1 MKKMPSRDTTGKCRG
16 ECRDRVK
23 EGEKKRQKKTTSE
36 PYSTPIPD
44 SPSWTFKEKDP
55 HPRGG

>member
-1 MKKMPSRDTTGKCRG
+1 MKKMPSRDTSGKCRG

-23 EGEKKRQKKTTSE
+23 EGEKKRQKSIAPQ
-36 PYSTPIPD
+36 PYNAPIPD
-44 SPSWTFKEKDP
+44 SPSWVFKGNDP